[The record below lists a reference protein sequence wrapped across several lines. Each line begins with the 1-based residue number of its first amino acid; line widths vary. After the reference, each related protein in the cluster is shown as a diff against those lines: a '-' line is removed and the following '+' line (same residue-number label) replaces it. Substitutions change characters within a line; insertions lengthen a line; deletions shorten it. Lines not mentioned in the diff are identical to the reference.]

1 LNISVHEAEKLSLEA
16 IGRFVEAIEDIRFT
30 GQGRQ
35 QVYGWLEQVLVQQE
49 YCQQGKAARGLVRRY
64 IEKMTGLSRAQVTRL
79 ISRYTSTG
87 RVQPTVYRRRRFPDR
102 YTRADIELLASV
114 DEAHETL
121 SGPATR
127 RILER
132 EAGLYGKQEYARLA
146 GISVAHLYNLRKSQ
160 RYRERRLNY
169 VKTRPTAVSI
179 GERRKPDP
187 RGQPGYLR
195 LDTVH
200 QGDQPDAKGVF
211 HINAVDEVLQGQVVG
226 ATPRISEAYLKP
238 VLEDMMRQF
247 PFRIRGFHT
256 DNGSEFINRTVAE
269 LLNKL
274 LIEQTK
280 SRPRQSGDNGLVETK
295 NGAVIRKH
303 IGYGYIDA
311 AHADRINSFYRAY
324 LNPYLNYHR
333 PCAQADVQIDEKGRK
348 RVRYRRY
355 QTPLETLLA
364 LDKPAQFLRQ
374 GLSINALKRIAAALS
389 DTEAARRMQQAKNRL
404 FEKLRLTAWHP
415 RLEQRAEEMTVHGK
429 ACGDKTPHGFSKN
442 LGNRE
447 SRFPHSLRPG
457 CDH

>member
-1 LNISVHEAEKLSLEA
+1 MHEAENLSLEA
-16 IGRFVEAIEDIRFT
+16 IGRLLEASEEIRF
-30 GQGRQ
+30 GSGNRQ
-35 QVYGWLEQVLVQQE
+35 EVYGWVERLLVQQE
-49 YCQQGKAARGLVRRY
+49 YTLQSKAARGLIRRY
-64 IEKMTGLSRAQVTRL
+64 MEKMTGLSRAQVTRL
-79 ISRYTSTG
+79 IGLYTANG
-87 RVQPTVYRRRRFPDR
+87 RVQPAVYRRYCFPLR
-102 YTRADIELLASV
+102 YSRTDIELLALV

-132 EAGLYGKQEYARLA
+132 EVQVYGKSEYARLA

-169 VKTRPTAVSI
+169 VKTRPTTVSI

-187 RGQPGYLR
+187 QGQPGYLR

-200 QGDQPDAKGVF
+200 QGDQSGGGAGSKGVY
-211 HINAVDEVLQGQVVG
+211 HINAVDEILQWQVVG
-226 ATPRISEAYLKP
+226 STPRISEAYLKP
-238 VLEDMMRQF
+238 VLAAMLGQF
-247 PFRIRGFHT
+247 PFRIKGFHT

-311 AHADRINSFYRAY
+311 GHADRINSFYREY

-333 PCAQADVQIDEKGRK
+333 PCAQADVETDENGRK
-348 RVRYRRY
+348 RIRYKRY
-355 QTPLETLLA
+355 QTPLETLLG
-364 LDKPAQFLRQ
+364 LDKPAQYLRQ
-374 GLSINALKRIAAALS
+374 GLSINALKRIAGALS
-389 DTEAARRMQQAKNRL
+389 DTEAAQRMQQEKAKL
-404 FEKLRLTAWHP
+404 FGQLRLTA
-415 RLEQRAEEMTVHGK
+415 
-429 ACGDKTPHGFSKN
+429 
-442 LGNRE
+442 
-447 SRFPHSLRPG
+447 
-457 CDH
+457 

>member
-1 LNISVHEAEKLSLEA
+1 MHEAEKLSLEA
-16 IGRFVEAIEDIRFT
+16 IGRFVEASEELRFE
-30 GQGRQ
+30 GENRQ
-35 QVYGWLEQVLVQQE
+35 QVYGWVERLLVQQE
-49 YCQQGKAARGLVRRY
+49 YAQHGKAARGLVRRY
-64 IEKMTGLSRAQVTRL
+64 IEKMTGMSRAQVTRL
-79 ISRYTSTG
+79 IARYTATG
-87 RVQPTVYRRRRFPDR
+87 QVRPTIYRRRRFPGL

-132 EAGLYGKQEYARLA
+132 EVDLYGKQEYARLA

-169 VKTRPTAVSI
+169 VKTRPAAVSI
-179 GERRKPDP
+179 GERRKPQP
-187 RGQPGYLR
+187 QGRPGYLR

-200 QGDQPDAKGVF
+200 QGDEPKGGEKGVY
-211 HINAVDEVLQGQVVG
+211 HINAVDEVLQWQVVG
-226 ATPRISEAYLKP
+226 STPRISEVYLEPLLKA
-238 VLEDMMRQF
+238 MMRQF
-247 PFRIRGFHT
+247 PFRIKGFHT

-303 IGYGYIDA
+303 IGYGYIEA
-311 AHADRINSFYRAY
+311 AHADSINSFYREY

-333 PCAQADVQIDEKGRK
+333 PCAQADVEIDEKGRK
-348 RVRYRRY
+348 RVRYKRY

-364 LDKPAQFLRQ
+364 LDKPAQYLRQ

-389 DTEAARRMQQAKNRL
+389 DTDAARRMQQAKNKL
-404 FEKLRLTAWHP
+404 FEKLRLTA
-415 RLEQRAEEMTVHGK
+415 
-429 ACGDKTPHGFSKN
+429 
-442 LGNRE
+442 
-447 SRFPHSLRPG
+447 
-457 CDH
+457 

>member
-1 LNISVHEAEKLSLEA
+1 VHEAEKLSLEA
-16 IGRFVEAIEDIRFT
+16 IGRFVEASEELRFE
-30 GQGRQ
+30 GENRQ
-35 QVYGWLEQVLVQQE
+35 QVYGWVERLLVQQE
-49 YCQQGKAARGLVRRY
+49 YAQHGKAARGLVRRY
-64 IEKMTGLSRAQVTRL
+64 IEKMTGMSRAQVTRL
-79 ISRYTSTG
+79 IARYTATG
-87 RVQPTVYRRRRFPDR
+87 QVRPTIYRRRRFPGL

-132 EAGLYGKQEYARLA
+132 EVDLYGKQEYARLA

-169 VKTRPTAVSI
+169 VKTRPAAVSI
-179 GERRKPDP
+179 GERRKPQP
-187 RGQPGYLR
+187 QGRPGYLR

-200 QGDQPDAKGVF
+200 QGDEPKGGEKGVY
-211 HINAVDEVLQGQVVG
+211 HINAVDEVLQWQVVG
-226 ATPRISEAYLKP
+226 STPRISEVYLEPLLKA
-238 VLEDMMRQF
+238 MMRQF
-247 PFRIRGFHT
+247 PFRIKGFHT

-303 IGYGYIDA
+303 IGYGYIEA
-311 AHADRINSFYRAY
+311 GQADSINSFYREY

-333 PCAQADVQIDEKGRK
+333 PCAQADVEIDEKGRK
-348 RVRYRRY
+348 RVRYKRY

-364 LDKPAQFLRQ
+364 LDKPAQYLRQ

-389 DTEAARRMQQAKNRL
+389 DTDAARRMQQAKNKL
-404 FEKLRLTAWHP
+404 FEKLRLTA
-415 RLEQRAEEMTVHGK
+415 
-429 ACGDKTPHGFSKN
+429 
-442 LGNRE
+442 
-447 SRFPHSLRPG
+447 
-457 CDH
+457 